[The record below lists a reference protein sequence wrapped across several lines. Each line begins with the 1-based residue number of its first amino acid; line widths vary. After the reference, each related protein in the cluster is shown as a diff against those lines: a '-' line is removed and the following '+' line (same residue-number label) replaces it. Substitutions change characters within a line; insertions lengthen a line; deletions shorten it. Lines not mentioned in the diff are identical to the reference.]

1 MLESIRELKTRNDN
15 LQETVLSQQ
24 GRIEQTHAALVKL
37 GKSNAEKDAR
47 INSLQSQIEQLRK
60 VQMQMAS
67 LEQRLAVL
75 EAKSETHRSDKRVAS
90 ASARK
95 APKAAATEVAQAGF

>member
-1 MLESIRELKTRNDN
+1 MVSTDKHGYKQLNYSELPYLMLESIRELKTRNDN
-15 LQETVLSQQ
+15 LQETVHSQQ
-24 GRIEQTHAALVKL
+24 GQIEQTHAALVKL

-67 LEQRLAVL
+67 LEKRLAVIP
-75 EAKSETHRSDKRVAS
+75 EGPYVV
-90 ASARK
+90 
-95 APKAAATEVAQAGF
+95 PFAAGN